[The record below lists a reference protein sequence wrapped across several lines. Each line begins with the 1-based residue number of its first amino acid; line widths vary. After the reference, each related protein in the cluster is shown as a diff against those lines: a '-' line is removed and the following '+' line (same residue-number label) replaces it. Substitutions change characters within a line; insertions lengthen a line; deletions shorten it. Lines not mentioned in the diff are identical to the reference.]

1 MEEAKPKIVEAI
13 TASRGRQAMSTKAAQ
28 VVHDLRE
35 ALKGGEPLATAAQ
48 KANVKVEPIPPF
60 ILMDEPADS
69 ADPAK
74 AKEKAPDITA
84 VKNAAATLQQGE
96 LSDLFPWEDGGIV
109 AIVEKRDPPDE
120 AKYGMK
126 KTELAQRIN
135 TNKREIVFYEWLRE
149 KQREAGLLKEPPPN
163 EAKPS

>member
-1 MEEAKPKIVEAI
+1 M
-13 TASRGRQAMSTKAAQ
+13 R
-28 VVHDLRE
+28 
-35 ALKGGEPLATAAQ
+35 
-48 KANVKVEPIPPF
+48 
-60 ILMDEPADS
+60 
-69 ADPAK
+69 
-74 AKEKAPDITA
+74 
-84 VKNAAATLQQGE
+84 KNAPGRICVANAPPPGNALPGQRQPKNVPQTPATLQPGE

-109 AIVEKRDPPDE
+109 AIVEKRDPPDD

-126 KTELAQRIN
+126 KMELAQRIN